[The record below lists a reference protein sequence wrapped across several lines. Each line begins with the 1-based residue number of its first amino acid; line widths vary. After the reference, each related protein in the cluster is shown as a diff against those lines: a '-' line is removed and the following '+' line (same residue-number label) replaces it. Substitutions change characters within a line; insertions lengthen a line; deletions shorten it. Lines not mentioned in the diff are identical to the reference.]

1 MNFVADEGV
10 DRPIVE
16 SLRQSGHTVWYVAEM
31 SPSISD
37 EVVLHLANEQQ
48 AVLVTF
54 DKDFGELVFRQGQAT
69 DGIVLLRLH
78 GLSSQEKAALFLTA
92 VQEHAH
98 ELRNAFTV
106 VSPTKIRI
114 RSSS

>member
-16 SLRQSGHTVWYVAEM
+16 SLRQGDHTVWYIAEM

-37 EVVLHLANEQQ
+37 ETVLHLANEQE
-48 AVLVTF
+48 AVLITS
-54 DKDFGELVFRQGQAT
+54 DKDFGELVFRQGQVT
-69 DGIVLLRLH
+69 NGVVLLRLH
-78 GLSSQEKAALFLTA
+78 GLSPQEKAALFLTV
-92 VQEHAH
+92 VQEHAP
-98 ELRNAFTV
+98 ELRNAFSV

>member
-16 SLRQSGHTVWYVAEM
+16 SLRDDGHAVWYIAEM

-37 EVVLHLANEQQ
+37 EEVLQLANDQQ
-48 AVLVTF
+48 AILVTF
-54 DKDFGELVFRQGQAT
+54 DKDFGELVFRQNQAAQ
-69 DGIVLLRLH
+69 GIVLLRLH
-78 GLSSQEKAALFLTA
+78 GLSPQEKATLFLT
-92 VQEHAH
+92 VVHEHAL
-98 ELRNAFTV
+98 ELRHSFTV
-106 VSPTKIRI
+106 VTPMKIRI